1 MTAWKIKH
9 LTIGTTVTASPPLR
23 GYKPARVPGVS
34 HNMKLDRARQLI
46 NEGIDRNNPMGSLIH
61 ILESAIELVSLP
73 DNDFCWSYWES
84 EEEAKQ
90 EILYL
95 IGSVK
100 NGVLP
105 EQEKIS
111 VLFAVTGPLQEVS
124 MSSGWADAYLKI
136 ADKYDEVESILW

>member
-1 MTAWKIKH
+1 
-9 LTIGTTVTASPPLR
+9 
-23 GYKPARVPGVS
+23 
-34 HNMKLDRARQLI
+34 MKLDRARQLI

-84 EEEAKQ
+84 GEEAKQ
-90 EILYL
+90 GILAL

-111 VLFAVTGPLQEVS
+111 VLFAVTGPLQEAS
-124 MSSGWADAYLKI
+124 MSSDWADAYLKI